1 MHLRD
6 PEKGEVPARPTTDE
20 AGQFRVDH
28 VAMGAIGV
36 KAIKLED
43 GNVAFAGNGVTELVT
58 LTPTSRQQPLY

>member
-1 MHLRD
+1 
-6 PEKGEVPARPTTDE
+6 
-20 AGQFRVDH
+20 
-28 VAMGAIGV
+28 MGAIGV